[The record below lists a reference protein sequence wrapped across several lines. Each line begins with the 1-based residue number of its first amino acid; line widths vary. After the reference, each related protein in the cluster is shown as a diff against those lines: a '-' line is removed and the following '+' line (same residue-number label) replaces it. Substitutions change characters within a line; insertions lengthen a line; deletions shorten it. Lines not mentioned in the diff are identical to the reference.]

1 MHANPLLNA
10 ERLCSAPRRYDQAA
24 GEVDV
29 DVRRMAVVVTA
40 LALAAALGTGVPAA
54 AATNLTI
61 EPITWNV
68 IGLDSNDVTSGPNQ
82 FLVGARIC
90 NGGDVEATGVT
101 ATFVW
106 ESDNA
111 LISLEGPDRIE
122 LGPIASGA
130 CEDAYFLAVVA
141 RDRAAWLTTRRFRID
156 AAGDGLGTVSTP
168 TPRELL
174 VEKLISQNRN
184 NAISLEGPAEV
195 FVGQTV
201 VYDVVAKT
209 ATNGYQ
215 QLESFL
221 PFPPGMLRILSVER
235 TYSAPPGATGDR
247 VYADACGW
255 DPDPSSPTY
264 RKCVGP
270 ATFAGG
276 KAGGDITTRYTVL
289 VVGTGE
295 AVLTDLIYDFSGTSY
310 HYNADFG
317 SPSLTVTARE
327 SIDLELAK
335 SVDDAAPQVGEQ
347 VTFTLS
353 LTNAGTA
360 TATGVVVTDLLPATL
375 DFVSADATT
384 GTYDPGSGTWDA
396 GELGGGEV
404 ATLQIVAAT
413 TGDAPLT
420 NLAEVTAADQ
430 PDVDSEPAN
439 GDPAEDDQA
448 SVAVDPQPPGS
459 SASPAAPADGPQTG
473 PNEIPVVGIDIAG
486 HGRSAALLLA
496 SGWLLV
502 VAVRRLEKR

>member
-1 MHANPLLNA
+1 M
-10 ERLCSAPRRYDQAA
+10 
-24 GEVDV
+24 
-29 DVRRMAVVVTA
+29 DVRRIAVVTA
-40 LALAAALGTGVPAA
+40 LVLAAALGAAVPAA
-54 AATNLTI
+54 AAANLTI
-61 EPITWNV
+61 EPITWAV

-106 ESDNA
+106 ESSNA
-111 LISLEGPDRIE
+111 LINLAGPDQIE

-130 CEDAYFLAVVA
+130 CADAHFLAVVT
-141 RDRAAWLTTRRFRID
+141 RDTAAYLTARRFRID
-156 AAGDGLGTVSTP
+156 ATGAGLGTVSTP

-184 NAISLEGPAEV
+184 DAISLVGPTEV
-195 FVGQTV
+195 GVGQTA
-201 VYDVVAKT
+201 VYDVVART
-209 ATNGYQ
+209 ATNGYE

-221 PFPPGMLRILSVER
+221 PFPPGMLRILAVER
-235 TYSAPPGATGDR
+235 TYSAPAGATGDR

-255 DPDPSSPTY
+255 DPDPTSATY
-264 RKCVGP
+264 RTCVGP

-276 KAGGDITTRYTVL
+276 KAGGRITTRYTVL

-295 AVLTDLIYDFSGTSY
+295 AVLTDLIYDFSGSSY

-327 SIDLELAK
+327 PIDLELVK
-335 SVDDAAPQVGEQ
+335 TVDDAAPQVGEQ

-353 LTNAGTA
+353 LTNAGTP
-360 TATGVVVTDLLPATL
+360 TATGVVVTDLLPPTL
-375 DFVSADATT
+375 DFVSADPTT
-384 GTYDPGSGTWDA
+384 GTYEPATGTWSV

-404 ATLQIVAAT
+404 ATLQIAAAT

-448 SVAVDPQPPGS
+448 SVSVDPQPPGS
-459 SASPAAPADGPQTG
+459 SASPAAPVDEPETAA
-473 PNEIPVVGIDIAG
+473 NEIPVVGLDTAV
-486 HGRSAALLLA
+486 HGRTTALLLA
-496 SGWLLV
+496 SGLLLV
-502 VAVRRLEKR
+502 VAARRLEQRRADG